1 MIGLPGLD
9 RDQTGGS
16 MFFIV
21 TGQGLNGPVAITCAT
36 TAAAVEK
43 AHDLL
48 ADGVLDVIITNAD
61 DFQRLLPGTD
71 A

>member
-1 MIGLPGLD
+1 
-9 RDQTGGS
+9 